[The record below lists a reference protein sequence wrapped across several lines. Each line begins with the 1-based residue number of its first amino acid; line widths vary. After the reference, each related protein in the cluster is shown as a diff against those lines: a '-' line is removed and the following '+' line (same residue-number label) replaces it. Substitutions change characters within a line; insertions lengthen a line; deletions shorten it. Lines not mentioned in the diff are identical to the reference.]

1 MERYENIVKIEEI
14 RRLMEQN
21 QYVKAAKVLDTM
33 DISRIKTLT
42 DLSIIAD
49 VYSQNERYG
58 EAMEVLLK
66 IYSKT
71 KTRRVLYQLVE
82 TSIKRRNAREAEEY
96 LEKYVK
102 IAPQDFYRFVF
113 RYCIDKLNKES
124 YEILI
129 TSLEKLKEHEY
140 IEMWAYELAKL
151 YHKAGL
157 KDKCV
162 RECSDIILWFGDG
175 LYVEKAR
182 LLKAYYV
189 GEINPVHMLKAK
201 EKKEAEMR
209 LGLDKTKDYSSI
221 RSQIDQFLA
230 GEETVATAAAI
241 LKQEEASVKA
251 DVQEWKTDYTGE
263 EWQLLTDVW
272 SSGEQQEKWTEEEI
286 KENSWVA
293 EQEEELTKQPDED
306 SYYQPEE
313 NTVTVQEVSP
323 AHGYGQYEEPV
334 EDIDAEEQEEQEE
347 LIEDTYNQP
356 EPEKELL
363 DDSNIRADENTQE
376 NNNTHVYGQ
385 PEREWSDAPS
395 EEVNSAIKNTIYS
408 VFGEAGFEAEKEL
421 GYFYRW
427 DYTREQ
433 TKGCLESILSDYTNI
448 NHIFITGGEKTGK
461 TTLAKKICKGLHSLN
476 WIKSNKIAIISG
488 ERFNVLD
495 IQSKKDKLYNSSL
508 VIEGAGSLD
517 IAGTKKLLDLLS
529 EMKENILVILED
541 TEETLG
547 SFLSGDNHLAE
558 YFKNSIHLPEYS
570 DRDLTGF
577 AVAYIYGKDYL
588 FTESVEEAFFEKVKL
603 RMADLKPEERLLAVI
618 EFAKETK
625 QSADNRYKRML
636 TEIIGNRNLES
647 EDLLYIMEEDFT
659 AG

>member
-58 EAMEVLLK
+58 EAVEVLLK

-96 LEKYVK
+96 LEKYIK
-102 IAPQDFYRFVF
+102 IAPQDSYRFVF
-113 RYCIDKLNKES
+113 RYCIDKLNKEP

-129 TSLEKLKEHEY
+129 SSLEKLKEHEY

-175 LYVEKAR
+175 IYVEKAR

-230 GEETVATAAAI
+230 REETAAAATAI
-241 LKQEEASVKA
+241 LKQEETYTEA
-251 DVQEWKTDYTGE
+251 DVQEWKGEYTGE

-272 SSGEQQEKWTEEEI
+272 SSGEQQVQWTEDERTEESLVSES
-286 KENSWVA
+286 K
-293 EQEEELTKQPDED
+293 EELRVQSEED

-313 NTVTVQEVSP
+313 NTVIPQEESNAQVYS
-323 AHGYGQYEEPV
+323 QYEEATDDIKAENQEVQV
-334 EDIDAEEQEEQEE
+334 EDTSIQPEEEPFNDLNPMTGVKNPEDNNTQNYEQTKKEWIDAQSEV
-347 LIEDTYNQP
+347 
-356 EPEKELL
+356 
-363 DDSNIRADENTQE
+363 
-376 NNNTHVYGQ
+376 VY
-385 PEREWSDAPS
+385 PA
-395 EEVNSAIKNTIYS
+395 AKNTIYS
-408 VFGEAGFEAEKEL
+408 VFSEAGYETEKEL

-433 TKGCLESILSDYTNI
+433 IKNCLETILSDYTTI
-448 NHIFITGGEKTGK
+448 NHMFITGGEKTGK
-461 TTLAKKICKGLHSLN
+461 TTLAKKICKGLHCLN

-488 ERFNVLD
+488 DRFNALD
-495 IQSKKDKLYNSSL
+495 ILSKKNKLYNGSL
-508 VIEGAGSLD
+508 VIEEAGSLD
-517 IAGTKKLLDLLS
+517 STGKKKLLDLLS

-541 TEETLG
+541 KEEAFQ
-547 SFLSGDNHLAE
+547 SFLNGDKHLAE

-577 AVAYIYGKDYL
+577 AVAYINGKDYL

-603 RMADLKPEERLLAVI
+603 RMADLKPEERLGAVI
-618 EFAKETK
+618 EFAKEII
-625 QSADNRYKRML
+625 QSADNRYRQML
-636 TEIIGNRNLES
+636 SEILGNRSLDS
-647 EDLLYIMEEDFT
+647 EDLLYIIEEDF
-659 AG
+659 AGR